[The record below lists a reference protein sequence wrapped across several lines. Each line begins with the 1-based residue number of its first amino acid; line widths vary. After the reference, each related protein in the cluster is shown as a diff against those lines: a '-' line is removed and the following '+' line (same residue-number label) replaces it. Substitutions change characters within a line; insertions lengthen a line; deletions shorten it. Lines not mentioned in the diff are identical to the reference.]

1 MVFHD
6 QHNKLFVGEKNIAG
20 IGIIDTNIN
29 RVVRHT
35 PLGAEPFGLAL
46 IQ

>member
-1 MVFHD
+1 MVFYD
-6 QHNKLFVGEKNIAG
+6 RHNKLFVGEKNSAG

-29 RVVRHT
+29 RVVGHT
-35 PLGAEPFGLAL
+35 PPGAEPFGLAL